1 MMEERTTFNQSI
13 ITKKDLDYS
22 LYLVTDR
29 MLMSTGTLEEAVEQ
43 AVLGGCTMVQLR
55 EKEASALDFYHTA
68 RSVKKITEK
77 YDIPLII
84 NDRLDIAL
92 AAEADGIHIG
102 QNDLP
107 APVVR
112 KLIGKD
118 MLLGVSVSD
127 LNQAVRA
134 ADESADYIGVG
145 AVFATGTKT
154 DARLVTMEELHR
166 IRKAVALPI
175 VVIGGINSQTAECFA
190 GSGIDGIAVA
200 SSILCRKDIT
210 EAAKE
215 LSGLFSKLGREGRK
229 KL

>member
-1 MMEERTTFNQSI
+1 MMEGRTVFNRSR

-22 LYLVTDR
+22 LYLVTDS
-29 MLMSTGTLEEAVEQ
+29 MLMSTDTLEEAVEQ

-55 EKEASALDFYHTA
+55 EKTASSLDFYHTA

-77 YDIPLII
+77 YHIPLII

-92 AAEADGIHIG
+92 AAGVDGIHIG

-112 KLIGKD
+112 KIIGKD

-127 LNQAVRA
+127 LSQAVRA
-134 ADESADYIGVG
+134 AEEGADYLGVG
-145 AVFATGTKT
+145 AVFATGTKN
-154 DARLVTMEELHR
+154 DASLVAMEELYR
-166 IRKAVALPI
+166 IRKGVDLPI

-190 GSGIDGIAVA
+190 TSGIDGFAVA
-200 SSILCRKDIT
+200 SGILSRKDIT

-215 LSGLFSKLGREGRK
+215 LSGLFRELVRIGSKNL
-229 KL
+229 